1 MLLLDTHAYYW
12 FVADDE
18 RLPQT
23 AKTQIEME
31 KEVFVSIVSFWEMAI
46 KASLGKLTLP
56 QPIQIMLDDAVQ
68 RGFNLLPSGGA
79 HLEKLSLLPWIH
91 RDPFDRLLIC
101 QAQAEGLTLVSAD
114 ENIRKYDV
122 KTLWKD

>member
-1 MLLLDTHAYYW
+1 M
-12 FVADDE
+12 
-18 RLPQT
+18 
-23 AKTQIEME
+23 
-31 KEVFVSIVSFWEMAI
+31 FVSIVSFWEMAI
-46 KASLGKLTLP
+46 KASLGKLTMP
-56 QPIQIMLDDAVQ
+56 RPIQIMMDDAVQ
-68 RGFNLLPSGGA
+68 RGFILLPIVGA